1 MHPKLIELPID
12 LSWISASFPK
22 SASLHTYG
30 LMIALGFLVG
40 MQLSAREARRVDL
53 YQNTKYDQF
62 VLDLIFGI
70 LLSSMLGARLL
81 FILVEWDAG
90 YAADPFKIFRIW
102 EGGLVF
108 YGGLLGALFFSIY
121 YARKHGRNFLFVAD
135 TLIPQV
141 SLGQFFGRLGCT
153 AAGCCWGEPLDAKS
167 QLAVQFPAGS
177 LIHSH
182 QARTGVIGYDDPYTI
197 HVHPV
202 QLYESFGNLTLFF
215 VLILLRTQKRFH
227 GMVLAGYLAGYSIL
241 RYTVETM
248 RGDIARGEN
257 VLGTP
262 FSTSQLISLGLFT
275 AGVSIVVVQWR
286 RRQARLQ
293 SSPPSVAATSQ

>member
-12 LSWISASFPK
+12 LSWIASWLPK

-53 YQNTKYDQF
+53 YKNTKYDQF

-70 LLSSMLGARLL
+70 LLSSMIGARLL
-81 FILVEWDAG
+81 FIIVEWDKGG
-90 YAADPFKIFRIW
+90 YASDPLKIFKIW

-108 YGGLLGALFFSIY
+108 YGGLIGALVFSVY
-121 YARKHGRNFLFVAD
+121 YCRKHNRNFLLVAD
-135 TLIPQV
+135 TLVPQV
-141 SLGQFFGRLGCT
+141 SLGQFFGRLGCI
-153 AAGCCWGEPLDAKS
+153 AAGCCWGEPLDAKHPF
-167 QLAVQFPAGS
+167 AIQFPAGS
-177 LIHSH
+177 LVHSH
-182 QARTGVIGYDDPYTI
+182 QARTGVIGYDDPFTI

-215 VLILLRTQKRFH
+215 LLMLLRTQKRFH
-227 GMVLAGYLAGYSIL
+227 GMVLAAYLFGYSIL
-241 RYTVETM
+241 RYLVETR

-262 FSTSQLISLGLFT
+262 FSTSQLISVILFSI
-275 AGVSIVVVQWR
+275 GVGIIVVQWR
-286 RRQARLQ
+286 KRQAQ
-293 SSPPSVAATSQ
+293 PTAAGALTPAS

>member
-12 LSWISASFPK
+12 LSWIRPGWPE

-53 YQNTKYDQF
+53 YKNSSFDQF

-70 LLSSMLGARLL
+70 LLSSLAGARLL
-81 FILVEWDAG
+81 FVIVEWDKG
-90 YAADPFKIFRIW
+90 YADDPLKIIRFW

-108 YGGLLGALFFSIY
+108 YGGLIGALIFSVY
-121 YARKHGRNFLFVAD
+121 YCHKHRRSFLLVAD

-153 AAGCCWGEPLDAKS
+153 AAGCCWGEPLDANHPLS
-167 QLAVQFPAGS
+167 IQFPAGS

-215 VLILLRTQKRFH
+215 LLMLLRTQKRFH
-227 GMVLAGYLAGYSIL
+227 GMVLAAYLFGYSLL
-241 RYTVETM
+241 RYLVETR

-262 FSTSQLISLGLFT
+262 FSTSQLISLALFSI
-275 AGVSIVVVQWR
+275 GVGIIVVQWR
-286 RRQARLQ
+286 RRQANLPRPAPQ
-293 SSPPSVAATSQ
+293 PAS